1 MGYAGDVERV
11 TLWRSATPPGRCQ
24 ARPSNGHAGGA
35 ASHLCTTLQV
45 DHHLLFATLACAQ
58 ALTGAAVVVDA
69 LDGRRLR
76 IPAPGVLAAGA
87 ELRAAGEGLC
97 GKVVCST
104 SSMLLS
110 VGTSQP

>member
-1 MGYAGDVERV
+1 M
-11 TLWRSATPPGRCQ
+11 
-24 ARPSNGHAGGA
+24 
-35 ASHLCTTLQV
+35 
-45 DHHLLFATLACAQ
+45 ACAQ

-104 SSMLLS
+104 SSTLLS
-110 VGTSQP
+110 VGLHSLERVEHTCLQGDLMTW

>member
-1 MGYAGDVERV
+1 VHPGLQRHAVVLTSTAWELLRWRRRALLV
-11 TLWRSATPPGRCQ
+11 HTLPG
-24 ARPSNGHAGGA
+24 APSHKKA
-35 ASHLCTTLQV
+35 A
-45 DHHLLFATLACAQ
+45 LACAQ

-97 GKVVCST
+97 GKVV
-104 SSMLLS
+104 SSQAAHCCQLGLHS
-110 VGTSQP
+110 LERVEHTCL